1 MRPKPNISPKKLP
14 RQRRAIATVGA
25 LVEAATYSLA
35 REGLGGFTA
44 NKVAEKAGVNIASL
58 YQYFPNKEALIFHI
72 VQQTWARQLDRL
84 APILARPGTN
94 HAEKLRDFLR
104 EFFLTEA
111 AEVDLRRALRTAS
124 VDLRETDEFKSLLSE
139 GATLTKKFITEAVRG
154 DALEDLEFVVDFVV
168 LLTTSFAE
176 RTTDAGTSG
185 AKLIQQ
191 ADLLTAIL
199 VKQFGFTDGNKEST
213 VSDA

>member
-25 LVEAATYSLA
+25 LVEAATYILA